1 MGRYLGPGYRRP
13 NCKRSPTALSVFA
26 IRGRVAATDGRI
38 IGNIKS
44 NITKEIIGMADDENW
59 QPFGESKWRE
69 LAATASASE
78 LQLKFCVAR
87 FNGSSAAAAA
97 AIAGY
102 SGSKDELRRAGYSAV
117 RSTAVVT
124 LLELAE
130 VNAPDQTE
138 LTDQEVDRKIAKL
151 VRSPDPNVSLKSAE
165 LYEKRKQRARELGQT
180 PEDDAFSGDRFVR
193 SLLLLPN
200 GASMAM
206 LLQAGTSLSR
216 MCLFHDMHHK
226 LKEEPLGQTIWNHLF
241 ERHSDVMKDDIA
253 RVLGDLSWQSDDRVR
268 LWAEIGMKPIAPT
281 SMEAA
286 SV

>member
-1 MGRYLGPGYRRP
+1 
-13 NCKRSPTALSVFA
+13 
-26 IRGRVAATDGRI
+26 
-38 IGNIKS
+38 
-44 NITKEIIGMADDENW
+44 MADDENW

-78 LQLKFCVAR
+78 LQLRFCVAR

-130 VNAPDQTE
+130 VNAPNQKE
-138 LTDQEVDRKIAKL
+138 LTEAEIDRKIAKL

-165 LYEKRKQRARELGQT
+165 LYEKRKQRARELGQS
-180 PEDDAFSGDRFVR
+180 PDDDGYSADRFVR

-226 LKEEPLGQTIWNHLF
+226 LMEEPLGQAIWNHLF
-241 ERHSDVMKDDIA
+241 DRHSAEMKDDIA
-253 RVLGDLSWQSDDRVR
+253 RVLADLSWQKETRVA
-268 LWAEIGMKPIAPT
+268 LWAEIGMGPIQQPVSNVVPFKPAT
-281 SMEAA
+281 Q
-286 SV
+286 